1 MEPSIGTFTGKIFY
15 PLNARAEDVCI
26 EDIAHALS
34 QKVRY
39 TGHCHGVYTVAQH
52 SVLVSRQCKHKPFD
66 GLMHDSTE
74 AYLPD
79 VAKPIKH
86 LIKGFEEIEDRLFD
100 VIAKVFGL
108 QNPMPEEVHYW
119 DKVLLKTEYRDL
131 MTNDMHTNDYDN
143 YEPLP
148 EKIEVWIPERAKQEF
163 LHEFHYLQTE
173 RS

>member
-1 MEPSIGTFTGKIFY
+1 MQPSIGTYTGKIFY

-52 SVLVSRQCKHKPFD
+52 SVLVARHCKENPFD

-86 LIKGFEEIEDRLFD
+86 LIPKFDEIEARLFD
-100 VIAKVFGL
+100 VIAPVFGL

-131 MTNDMHTNDYDN
+131 MTNDLHSNDYDD
-143 YEPLP
+143 YEALDYKINVWPP
-148 EKIEVWIPERAKQEF
+148 GYAKDMFMAAFKGHYKEK
-163 LHEFHYLQTE
+163 
-173 RS
+173 S